1 MRDFRIP
8 LLKTGVLGTRYL
20 PIQFAISPRK
30 IARGMRLA
38 LRDLAPAGLP
48 EAPPPLHFLVT
59 PSADTRQLVS
69 GQEAGYTASRQR
81 TTLVLNAAGT

>member
-48 EAPPPLHFLVT
+48 EAPPPLHFLVMFLDT
-59 PSADTRQLVS
+59 PSSDTRNWSRVRMQLIQHQGS
-69 GQEAGYTASRQR
+69 ELR
-81 TTLVLNAAGT
+81 